1 MTKQTFVTLVL
12 ALMLGGLPAFA
23 APVVSEAE
31 TTQQPSKRVTVTGVV
46 LDDMNIPIAGAYVL
60 VRRSSRGV
68 LTDPDGKFSIDVTP
82 GDWLIF
88 QFLGFEDEEVK
99 IGDQRELTIHMR
111 SQASALDE
119 VTVVA
124 YGTQRKA
131 SVIGAITTID
141 TQALKA
147 PVGQVSSSLAGKMAG
162 LVVLQRTGEP
172 GAGADFWIRGIST
185 FGSSNNKPLIL
196 VDGIERSL
204 DLVDADDI
212 ASFSILKDASATA
225 VYGVK
230 GANGIVIVTTKR
242 GAESAPKVSLKAEF
256 GLTQPV
262 KIPDM
267 ANAEQWID
275 FFNAV
280 NMDSGAETAPITEY
294 QKEMYLSG
302 ADPDLYPN
310 VDWVHTIYKNLA
322 TTQRYNVSV
331 TGGTKTVRYYVGGGY
346 YRENSI
352 LNPAENRRYDASLN
366 FNRFNFRANTDMNIT
381 KSTELSLSLSTQYT
395 MKNTP
400 ASDLGNIYTYTLLM
414 TPIAI
419 PTIWSD
425 GTYSRGLVGQNPYN
439 DLNHVGYRANNQITA
454 QSLISLTQHFDDFAD
469 WLQGLSVN
477 LKFAWDAWTS
487 TTLTRSIYPTIYEA
501 TPELGRE
508 PVEDLSLGFP
518 AGDIRNFPLVKHQL
532 QEGSEYMSLY
542 TGHDSNMSIEGNAS
556 INYERVFDSKH
567 RVSGL
572 MLFSIRNHQRNVPA
586 SYIYAFPYRYLGL
599 AGRLSYSYADR
610 YFIEG
615 NFGYNGSENFAPAHQ
630 FGFFPSIAVGYMI
643 SNEEFWEPIK
653 DAVNVLKLKASYGL
667 VGNGDIGGT
676 RFAFNTTM
684 NTGAAGFTFGEANK
698 RTWVTGIATA
708 QRGDDSVGWET
719 ARKMN
724 LGIETRFFNQLSV
737 NFDYFQELRDGIY
750 VTRQSI
756 PSVVGENTNQ
766 FANIGR
772 LQNKGFEVN
781 VEYEKTFSNKFYLS
795 ARGNYSYNRN
805 QKLYDDI
812 APQLWAYQNTFGYTV
827 YQQRGLI
834 AEGLFEDQE
843 DIDTWPKQ
851 TFGDV
856 RPGDI
861 KYRDVNGDG
870 VVDSFDIV
878 PIGYTHVPEINY
890 GFGLSMA
897 WHGVD
902 ASVFFSGVANYTRF
916 ITGANLYGAST
927 NMRQLGQI
935 YADVAENRWTVDN
948 PNPNAPYP
956 RLATNKVENNQVN
969 VVQDGQSA
977 LSTYWQRDMSFMRLK
992 NAELGYTFPKRLT
1005 RKIGLSTVRIYAQG
1019 VNLLTFSKFKLW
1031 DPELNASNGNTYPQ
1045 MRTYSFGLNIAF

>member
-1 MTKQTFVTLVL
+1 MTNKTFLTSILVL
-12 ALMLGGLPAFA
+12 VIGAAALFASPAA
-23 APVVSEAE
+23 EA
-31 TTQQPSKRVTVTGVV
+31 QQQSKRVTVTGIV
-46 LDDMNIPIAGAYVL
+46 LDDMDIPIAGAYVL

-68 LTDPDGKFSIDVTP
+68 LTDPDGRFSIDIEP
-82 GDWLIF
+82 GGWLVF
-88 QFLGFEDEEVK
+88 QFLGFEDEEIK
-99 IGDQRELTIHMR
+99 IGDQRELVVHMK

-131 SVIGAITTID
+131 SVIGAITTVD
-141 TQALKA
+141 TKALKI

-185 FGSSNNKPLIL
+185 FGSSSNKPLIL

-204 DLVDADDI
+204 DLVDVDDI

-242 GAESAPKVSLKAEF
+242 GSESAPKVDAKVEF
-256 GLTQPV
+256 GFTQPI
-262 KIPDM
+262 KIPQM

-275 FFNAV
+275 FYNAV
-280 NMDSGAETAPITEY
+280 NMDSGAAVPPISDYE
-294 QKEMYLSG
+294 KEMYLSG

-310 VDWVHTIYKNLA
+310 VDWVHTIYKDRAN
-322 TTQRYNVSV
+322 TQRYNVSV
-331 TGGTKTVRYYVGGGY
+331 TGGTKMVRYYVGGSY

-352 LNPAENRRYDASLN
+352 LNPAENKRYDASLN
-366 FNRFNFRANTDMNIT
+366 FNRFNFRANTDINIT
-381 KSTELSLSLSTQYT
+381 KSTELGLSLSTQYT
-395 MKNTP
+395 IKNTP

-419 PTIWSD
+419 PTIFSD
-425 GTYSRGLVGQNPYN
+425 GSYSRGLVGQNPYN

-454 QSLISLTQHFDDFAD
+454 QSLISVTQHFDDFAD
-469 WLQGLSVN
+469 WLQGLSMNV
-477 LKFAWDAWTS
+477 KFAWDAWTS
-487 TTLTRSIYPTIYEA
+487 TTLTRSIYPNIYEA
-501 TPELGRE
+501 IGRE
-508 PVEDLSLGFP
+508 TVEDPSLGFP
-518 AGDIRNFPLVKHQL
+518 AGDVRNYPLILHQL
-532 QEGSEYMSLY
+532 QEGSNYMGLS
-542 TGHDSNMSIEGNAS
+542 TGHSSNMSIEGNAS
-556 INYERVFDSKH
+556 VNYERLFNEKH

-572 MLFSIRNHQRNVPA
+572 FLFSIRNYQNNTPG
-586 SYIYAFPYRYLGL
+586 SYIYAFPYRYMGF

-615 NFGYNGSENFAPAHQ
+615 NFGYNGSENFAPAHR
-630 FGFFPSIAVGYMI
+630 FGFFPSIALGYMI

-653 DAVNVLKLKASYGL
+653 DVFNVLKFKGSYGL

-684 NTGAAGFTFGEANK
+684 NTGANGFTFGDVNK
-698 RTWVTGIATA
+698 RNWVTGISTA

-724 LGIETRFFNQLSV
+724 LGIETKFFNQLSI
-737 NFDYFQELRDGIY
+737 NFDYFREIRDGIY
-750 VTRQSI
+750 VVRQSI
-756 PSVVGENTNQ
+756 PSVVGENTSQ
-766 FANIGR
+766 YANIGR
-772 LQNKGFEVN
+772 LLNKGFEVN
-781 VEYEKTFSNKFYLS
+781 VEYDKTFANKLYLS
-795 ARGNYSYNRN
+795 GRFNYSWNRN

-812 APQLWAYQNTFGYTV
+812 APQLWEYQNTFGYAV

-834 AEGLFEDQE
+834 AEGLFVDQE

-851 TFGDV
+851 NFGDV
-856 RPGDI
+856 RPGNI

-870 VVDSFDIV
+870 VVDQFDIV

-890 GFGLSMA
+890 GFGISLS
-897 WHGVD
+897 WYGVD
-902 ASVFFSGVANYTRF
+902 ASVFFSGVGNYTRF
-916 ITGANLYGAST
+916 ISGANLYGAST
-927 NMRQLGQI
+927 NMVQLGQI
-935 YADVAENRWTVDN
+935 YADVAVNRWQPGVNED
-948 PNPNAPYP
+948 PNAPYP
-956 RLATNKVENNQVN
+956 RLSINKVENDQVN
-969 VVQDGQSA
+969 VIMDNQSA

-992 NAELGYTFPKRLT
+992 NAEIGYTLPKKWI
-1005 RKIGLSTVRIYAQG
+1005 RKIGLNTVRFYVSG

-1031 DPELNASNGNTYPQ
+1031 DPELNASNGNIYPQ
-1045 MRTYSFGLNIAF
+1045 MRSYSFGLNINF

>member
-1 MTKQTFVTLVL
+1 
-12 ALMLGGLPAFA
+12 MLCGAVSVFTAPDAVA
-23 APVVSEAE
+23 APSS
-31 TTQQPSKRVTVTGVV
+31 QGQGQVTVTGVV
-46 LDDMNIPIAGAYVL
+46 LDDMDIPIAGAYVL

-68 LTDPDGKFSIDVTP
+68 LTDPDGRFSIDVKP
-82 GDWLIF
+82 GEWLIF
-88 QFLGFEDEEVK
+88 QFLGFEDVEVK
-99 IGDQRELTIHMR
+99 VGDERNLTIHMR

-119 VTVVA
+119 ATVVA

-141 TQALKA
+141 TQNLKV

-196 VDGIERSL
+196 VDGMERSL
-204 DLVDADDI
+204 DLVDVDDI

-242 GAESAPKVSLKAEF
+242 GSESAPKVNLKVEL

-262 KIPDM
+262 KIPQM
-267 ANAEQWID
+267 ANASQWID
-275 FFNAV
+275 FYNAV
-280 NMDSGAETAPITEY
+280 NLDSGAIEAPISDY
-294 QKEMYLSG
+294 QKGMYMLQPG
-302 ADPDLYPN
+302 DPNYDPDLYPN
-310 VDWVHTIYKNLA
+310 VDWVKTIYKNLA
-322 TTQRYNVSV
+322 NTQRYQVSV
-331 TGGTKTVRYYVGGGY
+331 TGGTKMVRYYVGGSY

-352 LNPAENRRYDASLN
+352 LNPAQNKRYDASLN
-366 FNRFNFRANTDMNIT
+366 FNRFSFRANTDINIT
-381 KSTELSLSLSTQYT
+381 RSTELGLSLSTQYT
-395 MKNTP
+395 IKNTP

-419 PTIWSD
+419 PTIFSD

-469 WLQGLSVN
+469 WLQGLN
-477 LKFAWDAWTS
+477 LNIKFAWDAWTS

-501 TPELGRE
+501 TGRQTERDPE
-508 PVEDLSLGFP
+508 SNF
-518 AGDIRNFPLVKHQL
+518 GDARDYPLIKHQL
-532 QEGSEYMSLY
+532 QEGSDYMSLY
-542 TGHDSNMSIEGNAS
+542 TGHSSNMTIEGNAS
-556 INYERVFDSKH
+556 LNYERLFNEAH

-572 MLFSIRNHQRNVPA
+572 LLFSIRNFQNNTPGG
-586 SYIYAFPYRYLGL
+586 YLYAFPYRYIGL
-599 AGRLSYSYADR
+599 AGRASYSYKDR

-615 NFGYNGSENFAPAHQ
+615 NFGYNGSENFAPAHR

-643 SNEEFWEPIK
+643 SNERFWEPIK
-653 DAVNVLKLKASYGL
+653 DVVNTVKFKASYGL

-676 RFAFNTTM
+676 RFAFNTTL
-684 NTGAAGFTFGEANK
+684 NTGAAGFSFGENGK
-698 RTWVTGIATA
+698 KTWYTGISTA
-708 QRGDDSVGWET
+708 QRGDESVGWET
-719 ARKMN
+719 ARKLN
-724 LGIETRFFNQLSV
+724 VGIETRFFNQLSV
-737 NFDYFQELRDGIY
+737 NFDYFRELRDGIY
-750 VTRQSI
+750 VARQSI
-756 PSVVGENTNQ
+756 PSVVGENTDQ
-766 FANIGR
+766 YANIGR
-772 LQNKGFEVN
+772 LQNQGIEVN
-781 VEYEKTFSNKFYLS
+781 VEYEKTFFKELYVS
-795 ARGNYSYNRN
+795 ARGNFSYNRN

-812 APQLWAYQNTFGYTV
+812 AAQLWEYQNTFGYTV

-834 AEGLFEDQE
+834 AEGLFESQD

-870 VVDSFDIV
+870 VVDQFDIV
-878 PIGYTHVPEINY
+878 PIGFTHVPEINY
-890 GFGLSMA
+890 GFGLSLG
-897 WHGVD
+897 WKGID

-916 ITGANLYGAST
+916 INGANLYGAST
-927 NMRQLGQI
+927 NMVQLGQI
-935 YADVAENRWTVDN
+935 YADVAENRWMPGVN
-948 PNPNAPYP
+948 ENPNAPYP

-969 VVQDGQSA
+969 VTMDGQAA
-977 LSTYWQRDMSFMRLK
+977 LSTFWQRDMGFMRLK
-992 NAELGYTFPKRLT
+992 NAEIGYTLPKRIT
-1005 RKIGLSTVRIYAQG
+1005 RKIGLSTVRFYLQG

-1031 DPELNASNGNTYPQ
+1031 DPELAASNGNIYPQ
-1045 MRTYSFGLNIAF
+1045 MRTYSFGINLNF

>member
-1 MTKQTFVTLVL
+1 MTNKKILTLLLAFVL
-12 ALMLGGLPAFA
+12 AGISSLVASQGNQASA
-23 APVVSEAE
+23 Q
-31 TTQQPSKRVTVTGVV
+31 TKKVTVTGVV
-46 LDDMNIPIAGAYVL
+46 LDDMDIPIAGAYVL

-68 LTDPDGKFSIDVTP
+68 LTDPDGRFSIDIEP
-82 GDWLIF
+82 GGWLVF
-88 QFLGFEDEEVK
+88 QFLGFEDEEIK
-99 IGDQRELTIHMR
+99 IGDQHELVVHMK

-131 SVIGAITTID
+131 SVIGAITTVD
-141 TQALKA
+141 TKALKI

-204 DLVDADDI
+204 DLVDVDDI

-242 GAESAPKVSLKAEF
+242 GAESAPKVSAKVEF

-262 KIPDM
+262 KIPQM

-275 FFNAV
+275 FYNAV
-280 NMDSGAETAPITEY
+280 NMDSGMATPPISDYE
-294 QKEMYLSG
+294 KEMYLTG

-310 VDWVHTIYKNLA
+310 VDWVKTIYKDLA
-322 TTQRYNVSV
+322 NTQRYNVSV
-331 TGGTKTVRYYVGGGY
+331 TGGTKMVRYYVGGSY
-346 YRENSI
+346 YRETSI
-352 LNPAENRRYDASLN
+352 LNPAENKRYDASLN
-366 FNRFNFRANTDMNIT
+366 FNRFSFRANTDINIT
-381 KSTELSLSLSTQYT
+381 KSTELGLSLSTQYT
-395 MKNTP
+395 IKNTP
-400 ASDLGNIYTYTLLM
+400 NTSLSDIYTYTLIVS
-414 TPIAI
+414 PIAV

-425 GTYSRGLVGQNPYN
+425 GTYSRGKVGRNPYN
-439 DLNHVGYRANNQITA
+439 DLNHVGYSANNQITA

-487 TTLTRSIYPTIYEA
+487 TTLTRGIYPNIYYIEK
-501 TPELGRE
+501 EEGGRE
-508 PVEDLSLGFP
+508 PVEDPTLGFP
-518 AGDIRNFPLVKHQL
+518 AGDVRNFPLIKHIA
-532 QEGSEYMSLY
+532 QEGSNYMSLASY
-542 TGHDSNMSIEGNAS
+542 HDSNMAIEGNAS
-556 INYERVFDSKH
+556 INYERLFNEKH
-567 RVSGL
+567 RVSA
-572 MLFSIRNHQRNVPA
+572 MTLFSIRNFQKNANV
-586 SYIYAFPYRYLGL
+586 SYITAFPYRYIGL
-599 AGRLSYSYADR
+599 AGRASYSYADR

-615 NFGYNGSENFAPAHQ
+615 NFGYNGSENFAPAHR
-630 FGFFPSIAVGYMI
+630 FGFFPSIALGYMI

-653 DAVNVLKLKASYGL
+653 DVVNVVKFKGSYGL

-684 NTGAAGFTFGEANK
+684 NTGASGFTFGEGSS
-698 RTWVTGIATA
+698 RTGYTGISTA

-719 ARKMN
+719 AKKLN
-724 LGIETRFFNQLSV
+724 AGIETKFFNQLSI
-737 NFDYFQELRDGIY
+737 NFDYFTEIREGIY
-750 VTRQSI
+750 VPRQSI

-766 FANIGR
+766 YANIGR
-772 LQNKGFEVN
+772 LRNRGFEVN
-781 VEYEKTFSNKFYLS
+781 VEYDKTFSNGFYLS
-795 ARGNYSYNRN
+795 GRVNYSWNRN

-812 APQLWAYQNTFGYTV
+812 AKQLWEYQNTYGYSV

-834 AEGLFEDQE
+834 AEGLFVDQE
-843 DIDTWPKQ
+843 DIDTWPRQ

-856 RPGDI
+856 RPGNI

-870 VVDSFDIV
+870 VVDQFDIV
-878 PIGYTHVPEINY
+878 PIGFTHVPEINY
-890 GFGLSMA
+890 GFGISMA

-902 ASVFFSGVANYTRF
+902 LSVFFSGVGNYTRF
-916 ITGANLYGAST
+916 ITGSNLYGAST
-927 NMRQLGQI
+927 NMIQTGQI
-935 YADVAENRWTVDN
+935 YADVALNRWMPGTNEN
-948 PNPNAPYP
+948 PDAPYP
-956 RLATNKVENNQVN
+956 RLSINKVENDQVN
-969 VVQDGQSA
+969 VPVDGQSA

-992 NAELGYTFPKRLT
+992 NAEIGYTLPKKIV
-1005 RKIGLSTVRIYAQG
+1005 RKAGLSTVRFYVSG

-1031 DPELNASNGNTYPQ
+1031 DPELNASSGNMYPQ
-1045 MRTYSFGLNIAF
+1045 MRTFSFGLNVAF

>member
-1 MTKQTFVTLVL
+1 MTKQTFLT
-12 ALMLGGLPAFA
+12 LMLTLLLGAVSLQA
-23 APVVSEAE
+23 APAPAE
-31 TTQQPSKRVTVTGVV
+31 QQQSKRVTVTGVV
-46 LDDMNIPIAGAYVL
+46 LDDMDIPIAGAYVL

-68 LTDPDGKFSIDVTP
+68 LTDPDGRFSIDVTP
-82 GDWLIF
+82 GEWLIF

-99 IGDQRELTIHMR
+99 IGDQRELVIHMR

-131 SVIGAITTID
+131 SVIGAISTID
-141 TQALKA
+141 TQALKI

-185 FGSSNNKPLIL
+185 FGTSNNKPLIL

-204 DLVDADDI
+204 DLVDVDDI

-242 GAESAPKVSLKAEF
+242 GSESAPKVSLKAEF

-262 KIPDM
+262 RIPEM

-275 FFNAV
+275 FYNAV
-280 NMDSGAETAPITEY
+280 NMDSGATTPPISAID
-294 QKEMYLSG
+294 KERYLTG
-302 ADPDLYPN
+302 YDVDLYPN

-322 TTQRYNVSV
+322 DTQRYNVSV
-331 TGGTKTVRYYVGGGY
+331 SGGTKMVCYYVGGSY

-352 LNPAENRRYDASLN
+352 LNSAENKRYDASLN
-366 FNRFNFRANTDMNIT
+366 FNRFSFRANTDINIT
-381 KSTELSLSLSTQYT
+381 KSTELGLSLSTQYT
-395 MKNTP
+395 MRNTP
-400 ASDLGNIYTYTLLM
+400 NTSLSDIYTYTLIVS
-414 TPIAI
+414 PIAV
-419 PTIWSD
+419 PLIWSD
-425 GTYSRGLVGQNPYN
+425 GTYSRGKVGRNPYN
-439 DLNHVGYRANNQITA
+439 DLNHVGYSANNQITA

-469 WLQGLSVN
+469 WLQGLSMN

-487 TTLTRSIYPTIYEA
+487 TTLTRGIYPNIYYVE
-501 TPELGRE
+501 PEEGGRE
-508 PVEDLSLGFP
+508 KTEDPSLGFP
-518 AGDIRNFPLVKHQL
+518 AGDYRNFPLIKHVA
-532 QEGSEYMSLY
+532 QEGSNYMGLS
-542 TGHDSNMSIEGNAS
+542 TGHSSNMSIEGNAS
-556 INYERVFDSKH
+556 INYERLFDAKH

-572 MLFSIRNHQRNVPA
+572 LLFSIRNYQNNTPA
-586 SYIYAFPYRYLGL
+586 SYIYAFPYRYIGL

-615 NFGYNGSENFAPAHQ
+615 NFGYNGSENFAPAHR
-630 FGFFPSIAVGYMI
+630 FGFFPSIALGYMI

-653 DAVNVLKLKASYGL
+653 DVFNTLKFKGSYGL

-684 NTGAAGFTFGEANK
+684 NTGASGFTFGEGST
-698 RTWVTGIATA
+698 RTWYTGISTA
-708 QRGDDSVGWET
+708 QRGDDTVGWET
-719 ARKMN
+719 AKKMN
-724 LGIETRFFNQLSV
+724 LGVETRFFNQLSI
-737 NFDYFQELRDGIY
+737 NFDYFTEIREGIY
-750 VTRQSI
+750 VARNSI

-766 FANIGR
+766 YANIGR
-772 LQNKGFEVN
+772 LRNRGFEIN
-781 VEYEKTFSNKFYLS
+781 AEYDKTFGNGFYLS
-795 ARGNYSYNRN
+795 GRVNYSWNRN

-812 APQLWAYQNTFGYTV
+812 AAQIWEYQNTFGYAV

-851 TFGDV
+851 TFGSV
-856 RPGDI
+856 RPGNI

-870 VVDSFDIV
+870 VVDQFDIV
-878 PIGYTHVPEINY
+878 PIGFTHVPEINY

-897 WHGVD
+897 WNGID
-902 ASVFFSGVANYTRF
+902 ASVFFSGVGNYTRF
-916 ITGANLYGAST
+916 ITGSNLYGAST
-927 NMRQLGQI
+927 NMIQTGQI
-935 YADVAENRWTVDN
+935 YADVAENRWMPGTN
-948 PNPNAPYP
+948 ENPNAPYP
-956 RLATNKVENNQVN
+956 RLSINKVENDQVN
-969 VVQDGQSA
+969 VPMDGQSA
-977 LSTYWQRDMSFMRLK
+977 LSTFWQRDMSFMRLK
-992 NAELGYTFPKRLT
+992 NAEIGYTIPKKFT
-1005 RKIGLSTVRIYAQG
+1005 RKAGMSVVRFYVSG
-1019 VNLLTFSKFKLW
+1019 VNLLTWSKFKLW
-1031 DPELNASNGNTYPQ
+1031 DPELNASSGNVYPQ
-1045 MRTYSFGLNIAF
+1045 MRTYSFGINISF